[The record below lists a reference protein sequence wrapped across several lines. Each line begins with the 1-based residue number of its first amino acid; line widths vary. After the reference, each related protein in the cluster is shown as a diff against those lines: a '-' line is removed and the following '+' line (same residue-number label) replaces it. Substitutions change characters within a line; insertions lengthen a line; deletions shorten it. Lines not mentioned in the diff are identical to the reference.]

1 MRTLHF
7 SLRVADPDRSL
18 AFYRV
23 LGYEVVGRVADS
35 PEGDL
40 TMIKLPDDEFVTIEL
55 VHDPAHRDPGSRSAL
70 NHFVIAVESME
81 STVAALAT
89 DGIDAETTT
98 SPDGRLD
105 FLTTWIVDPD
115 GNRIELVQWPLG
127 HTVGMSAADWPD
139 RPEDRSTT

>member
-18 AFYRV
+18 EFYRV
-23 LGYEVVGRVADS
+23 LGYEVVGRVAGS

-55 VHDPAHRDPGSRSAL
+55 VHDPTHRHPGRGSAL
-70 NHFVIAVESME
+70 NCFVIAVESMTA
-81 STVAALAT
+81 TVAALAI
-89 DGIDAETTT
+89 DGVAAETPT
-98 SPDGRLD
+98 SPDGSPD

-115 GNRIELVQWPLG
+115 GNRIELVQWPPG

-139 RPEDRSTT
+139 QPTGGST